1 MIHEH
6 TIQTTDVARAT
17 ESQPIVVVGHWTLI
31 SLLLL
36 WLTLLAAA
44 FQLGLN
50 LS

>member
-6 TIQTTDVARAT
+6 AMQTTEVATAT
-17 ESQPIVVVGHWTLI
+17 ESQPIVVGHWALL

-36 WLTLLAAA
+36 WLTLLGSA